1 MPWEH
6 VMLPYYVL
14 FSEHQSS
21 VLWMAVKLQL
31 RDNWNVFRFECL
43 FANKATNSIL
53 SEDMQFLYFLFPQ
66 VLQLDEVGK

>member
-1 MPWEH
+1 
-6 VMLPYYVL
+6 
-14 FSEHQSS
+14 
-21 VLWMAVKLQL
+21 MAVKLQL